1 MFDKQ
6 ITSGNLNSGWKLGDK
21 AEFFSNVLELSGG
34 TIHFW
39 IQDLKPG
46 PVQCSEVPGRKW
58 IQSMDSTHISL
69 VV

>member
-1 MFDKQ
+1 MLMFDKQ
-6 ITSGNLNSGWKLGDK
+6 ITSGNLNSGWKLRDN
-21 AEFFSNVLELSGG
+21 AEFFSNMLELSGG

-58 IQSMDSTHISL
+58 IRSRNMLLIFL
-69 VV
+69 